1 MTGFVSSVEFSDGA
15 LWLPSHQALRDPR
28 LLGVLPPSGEQER
41 LMELYRRKG
50 LEAVIQQLHKLR

>member
-1 MTGFVSSVEFSDGA
+1 
-15 LWLPSHQALRDPR
+15 LPSHQALRDPR

-50 LEAVIQQLHKLR
+50 LDAVIQQLHKLR